1 MKKLTKNEVSNSIVP
16 GKYSN
21 STELLNAIESH
32 SDRKK
37 KAIKSLKSE
46 KSKSEFDLTN
56 LAEDQSFDNLRL
68 PPPSQFSDAPP
79 LPPDEFRDPPTTIDD
94 ILNNI
99 PIPDLATWPGTLTA
113 QIHELK
119 MIPQRKTS
127 IDEQEANGID
137 NPLYHQVIYPPPV
150 AMMKP
155 PAPPFAKPPFLKSQS
170 SNDLLTNTKI
180 RDLIEKRQEK
190 EQIKKKAIECP
201 APPQL
206 LEFEKWREEFQNQ
219 IKYKGS
225 FYSDFPKSTSS
236 DLPYFHISDEYRPF
250 SPSGLHLIICVHGLD
265 GNSADLRLVR
275 TYLELGLPGAHL
287 EFLMSE
293 RNQGDTFSDFET
305 MTDRLV
311 AEVLCHI
318 EMCGLNPT
326 RISFVAHSLGT
337 IIVRSALSRP
347 QMRPLLSRL
356 HTFLSL
362 SGPHL
367 GTIYNN
373 SGLVNM
379 GKLLRISLRFHW
391 LIIPSI
397 PRPLVYAK
405 VEKVR
410 IASTTLLARFFWPAT
425 MLSLSTK
432 SAEYVASLQERP
444 ALWFESGS
452 LCATAFGPIG
462 AVQGSAERYINFR
475 NGLQVRLTSG

>member
-1 MKKLTKNEVSNSIVP
+1 MKKLTKNDTDSAIKH

-21 STELLNAIESH
+21 STELLNAIDNRSE
-32 SDRKK
+32 
-37 KAIKSLKSE
+37 KSSTKPLRSE

-56 LAEDQSFDNLRL
+56 LTEDQSFDNLRL

-99 PIPDLATWPGTLTA
+99 PIPDLTTRPGTLTA

-119 MIPQRKTS
+119 MIPQRKAS
-127 IDEQEANGID
+127 PDDDQEANGID
-137 NPLYHQVIYPPPV
+137 NPLYHQVIYQQPV
-150 AMMKP
+150 ILMKP
-155 PAPPFAKPPFLKSQS
+155 PAPPFTKPPFLKSQS

-180 RDLIEKRQEK
+180 RDLIEKRQDRELS
-190 EQIKKKAIECP
+190 KKKSLESP

-206 LEFEKWREEFQNQ
+206 LEFERWREDFQNQ
-219 IKYKGS
+219 IKYKGA
-225 FYSDFPKSTSS
+225 FYSDYPKWASS

-367 GTIYNN
+367 GTLYNN

-379 GKLLRISLRFHW
+379 GELNYCVKCPF
-391 LIIPSI
+391 SI
-397 PRPLVYAK
+397 
-405 VEKVR
+405 
-410 IASTTLLARFFWPAT
+410 
-425 MLSLSTK
+425 
-432 SAEYVASLQERP
+432 
-444 ALWFESGS
+444 
-452 LCATAFGPIG
+452 
-462 AVQGSAERYINFR
+462 
-475 NGLQVRLTSG
+475 